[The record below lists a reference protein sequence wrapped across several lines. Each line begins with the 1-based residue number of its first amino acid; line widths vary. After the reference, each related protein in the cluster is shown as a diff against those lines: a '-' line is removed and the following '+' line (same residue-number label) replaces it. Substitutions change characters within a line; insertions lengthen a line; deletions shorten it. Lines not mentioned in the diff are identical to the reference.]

1 MKKQKSQAWI
11 EVFQELN
18 VLMERN
24 LDKWSSIEEIRKT
37 YDEFISNLKK
47 LKDLQPELEKDLAP
61 VEQELSEKR
70 MLLVQKVFP
79 VGSIL
84 EVYAVDHRIRKKSNA
99 LLISRKQLESYSSKD
114 LLDHATRIHKLTN
127 KYMHRTEKENDS
139 AEQVSPTPDIN
150 RYGLTR
156 SMMDELS
163 SASHQFQSARKLR
176 NDVISYRKKTRR
188 KSDELIRA
196 NRKLL
201 KNRLNKLMTVFS
213 GMHPAFYQE
222 YSKISSKN

>member
-1 MKKQKSQAWI
+1 MMKKQKSQAWI
-11 EVFQELN
+11 KVFQEVN

-24 LDKWSSIEEIRKT
+24 LDKWSTIEEIRKT

-84 EVYAVDHRIRKKSNA
+84 EVYAVDHRIGKKFNA
-99 LLISRKQLESYSSKD
+99 LLIGRKQLESYSSKE
-114 LLDHATRIHKLTN
+114 LLDHATRIHKLTD
-127 KYMHRTEKENDS
+127 KYM
-139 AEQVSPTPDIN
+139 EQISPAPDIK

-156 SMMDELS
+156 SMMDELN
-163 SASHQFQSARKLR
+163 SANHQFQSARKLR
-176 NDVISYRKKTRR
+176 SDVISYRKKTRK
-188 KSDELIRA
+188 KSEELIRA

-213 GMHPAFYQE
+213 GTHPAFYLE
-222 YSKISSKN
+222 YSKINTKN